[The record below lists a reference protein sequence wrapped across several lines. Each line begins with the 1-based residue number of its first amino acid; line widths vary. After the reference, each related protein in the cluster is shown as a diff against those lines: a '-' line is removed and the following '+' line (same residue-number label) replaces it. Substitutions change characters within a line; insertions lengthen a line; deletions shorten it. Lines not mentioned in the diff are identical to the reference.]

1 MFYVTKT
8 YLLLFYSYLIYLLC
22 ETVGLKYIKY
32 LHIRI
37 ILIIFATYK
46 KMET

>member
-1 MFYVTKT
+1 MFYVTKS
-8 YLLLFYSYLIYLLC
+8 YSMLFYPYLIYLLC

-32 LHIRI
+32 LYIRI

-46 KMET
+46 IMET